1 MRERA
6 LAPAVKVALDHYSR
20 ALRDR
25 FGARVAELVL
35 FGSHARGTAHED
47 SDVDLLVAIDG
58 LTEEERTEAMDMAY
72 LIDFR
77 AEDWAGLSPLV
88 YSAEQVASLRRGGRR
103 LLRDI
108 DREGVH
114 L

>member
-1 MRERA
+1 MREHA
-6 LAPAVKVALDHYSR
+6 LAPVVKSALVRYSA

-47 SDVDLLVAIDG
+47 SDVDLLVAIEG
-58 LTEEERTEAMDMAY
+58 LTAEERAEAMDMAY

-77 AEDWAGLSPLV
+77 SEHWAGLAPLV

>member
-1 MRERA
+1 MHSA
-6 LAPAVKVALDHYSR
+6 SLGPAVKTALDAYAR

-25 FGARVAELVL
+25 FGARVSEMVL

-47 SDVDLLVAIDG
+47 SDVDVLVAIDL
-58 LTEEERTEAMDMAY
+58 LTDAE
-72 LIDFR
+72 R
-77 AEDWAGLSPLV
+77 AEAIDLAYWVDNRALDWVGLSPLV
-88 YSAEQVASLRRGGRR
+88 YSTQQVAQLRHGGRR

-108 DREGVH
+108 DDEGVR